1 MPPRWYRRGGVVG
14 GWDPPLGGVDI
25 LEYCEKILP
34 LVENLWS
41 SLQYEVYFMGGGAAG
56 DLEATIFD
64 FTKNKKSG

>member
-1 MPPRWYRRGGVVG
+1 MPPRWYRRGGG
-14 GWDPPLGGVDI
+14 GGGRMGPPLGGGVDI

-41 SLQYEVYFMGGGAAG
+41 SLQDEVYFMGGGAAG

-64 FTKNKKSG
+64 FTKN

>member
-1 MPPRWYRRGGVVG
+1 MPPRWYRRGGGG
-14 GWDPPLGGVDI
+14 GWWVDGTPPCGGVDI

-41 SLQYEVYFMGGGAAG
+41 SLQDEVYFMGGGAAG

-64 FTKNKKSG
+64 FTKN

>member
-1 MPPRWYRRGGVVG
+1 MVQERGGVVG
-14 GWDPPLGGVDI
+14 GWDPPPPGGGGFDI

-41 SLQYEVYFMGGGAAG
+41 SLQDEVYFMGGGAAG

-64 FTKNKKSG
+64 FTKN

>member
-1 MPPRWYRRGGVVG
+1 MVQERGGGG
-14 GWDPPLGGVDI
+14 GWMGPPLGGGGVDI

-41 SLQYEVYFMGGGAAG
+41 SLQDEVYFMSGGAAG

-64 FTKNKKSG
+64 FTKN

>member
-14 GWDPPLGGVDI
+14 GWDPPPWGGGFDI

-41 SLQYEVYFMGGGAAG
+41 SLQDEVYFMGGGAAG

-64 FTKNKKSG
+64 FTKN

>member
-14 GWDPPLGGVDI
+14 GWDPPLGGGVDI

-41 SLQYEVYFMGGGAAG
+41 SLQDEVYFMGGGAAG

-64 FTKNKKSG
+64 FTKN

>member
-1 MPPRWYRRGGVVG
+1 MG

-41 SLQYEVYFMGGGAAG
+41 SLQDEVYFMGGGAAG

-64 FTKNKKSG
+64 FTKN

>member
-1 MPPRWYRRGGVVG
+1 MPPRWYRRGG
-14 GWDPPLGGVDI
+14 GWWVDGTPPWGGVDI

-41 SLQYEVYFMGGGAAG
+41 SLQDEVYFMGGGAAG

-64 FTKNKKSG
+64 FTKN

>member
-1 MPPRWYRRGGVVG
+1 MPPRWYRRGGGVVG

-41 SLQYEVYFMGGGAAG
+41 SLQDEVYFMGGGAAG
-56 DLEATIFD
+56 NLEATIFD
-64 FTKNKKSG
+64 FTKN

>member
-1 MPPRWYRRGGVVG
+1 MPPRWYRRGGGG
-14 GWDPPLGGVDI
+14 GWMGPPLGGGVDM

-41 SLQYEVYFMGGGAAG
+41 SLQDEVYFMCGGAAG

-64 FTKNKKSG
+64 FTKN

>member
-1 MPPRWYRRGGVVG
+1 MVQERRGGGVVG
-14 GWDPPLGGVDI
+14 GWDPLLGGVDI

-41 SLQYEVYFMGGGAAG
+41 SLQDEVYFMGGGAAG

-64 FTKNKKSG
+64 FTKN